1 MPNLDG
7 IIWQN
12 PTVMKS
18 LAPIISD
25 VTKRMEDTIKDKA
38 KQDLALQAKNQEL
51 EYRKKIAEQK
61 LKTENAKKAATL
73 PTGVPR
79 TMLPYESSVLQKAQ
93 EDFYRRLGAANLK
106 IDDPAAVEFANEWN
120 QIQQLRLE
128 AEQRNKD
135 YLQAYEKS
143 QLLDPNDYDVVPDD
157 YVVQQM
163 DADETYFQEQLAQNK
178 TWQEIYANYQRRG
191 YELPKK
197 KAPVLQLDATDLPDL
212 VIETRTRTVGDE
224 KGGKRL
230 DKTSTEQVSRFKED
244 LKVMYNAGARP
255 KMVEFIKKNYTKD
268 DGTIDFDKASIELL
282 PLAQTR
288 NMDYNDTDIEPREKV
303 TVTVNNP
310 TPRGYSSGKT
320 AKKKRAEGVSYAPQS
335 LKSSEKGTTFPVW
348 YQAEGETLP
357 SKITQVAILSDKNN
371 RKIHVLDETG
381 APVENYPEL
390 EKVSDVVYWMPIAN
404 NGYLRRSKEK
414 DRGIAPHQVE
424 GFSVVPYAQ
433 YVGEDKKTYYV
444 PATAID
450 SDYEII
456 EEGDAKA
463 DEITYRQSRE
473 KANKVK
479 DKKER
484 DNAPPLDKNKDRRN
498 LN

>member
-12 PTVMKS
+12 PTVMES
-18 LAPIISD
+18 IAPIISD
-25 VTKRMEDTIKDKA
+25 VTQRMEQTIKEKA
-38 KQDLALQAKNQEL
+38 KQDQMLAAKKQEL

-128 AEQRNKD
+128 AEKRHNN
-135 YLQAYEKS
+135 YMQAYEKS
-143 QLLDPNDYDVVPDD
+143 QLLDPNDYDVMPDD
-157 YVVQQM
+157 YVVKQM
-163 DADETYFQEQLAQNK
+163 DADEAYFQEQLAQNK
-178 TWQEIYANYQRRG
+178 SWQEIYAGYKRIG

-197 KAPVLQLDATDLPDL
+197 KAPELQIKSEDLPKF
-212 VIETRTRTVGDE
+212 VIENFTKSVTNKDGSSSSDTTPVEKIEDFERDLKNLYEKKLKPETVRIMDAKFKNDDGSIDFKAAAQYFKPYAEKENRTRGE
-224 KGGKRL
+224 
-230 DKTSTEQVSRFKED
+230 
-244 LKVMYNAGARP
+244 
-255 KMVEFIKKNYTKD
+255 
-268 DGTIDFDKASIELL
+268 
-282 PLAQTR
+282 
-288 NMDYNDTDIEPREKV
+288 TDRQPREKV

-310 TPRGYSSGKT
+310 APRGYSSGKT
-320 AKKKRAEGVSYAPQS
+320 AKKKRAEGVSYEPQS
-335 LKSSEKGTTFPVW
+335 LNSSEDGTTFPVW

-357 SKITQVAILSDKNN
+357 EKITKVAVMADKNN

-381 APVENYPEL
+381 APVGKYPEL
-390 EKVSDVVYWMPIAN
+390 DKVSNVVYWMPITDK
-404 NGYLRRSKEK
+404 GYLRRSKEK

-463 DEITYRQSRE
+463 DQKKYEQGLVKKKTKEDKEQKTTIIP
-473 KANKVK
+473 K
-479 DKKER
+479 DKKPKETM
-484 DNAPPLDKNKDRRN
+484 D
-498 LN
+498 

>member
-12 PTVMKS
+12 PTVMES
-18 LAPIISD
+18 IAPIISD
-25 VTKRMEDTIKDKA
+25 VTQRMEQTIKEKA
-38 KQDLALQAKNQEL
+38 KQDQMLAAKKQEL

-128 AEQRNKD
+128 AEKRHNN
-135 YLQAYEKS
+135 YMQAYEKS
-143 QLLDPNDYDVVPDD
+143 QLLDPNDYDVMPDD
-157 YVVQQM
+157 YVVKQM
-163 DADETYFQEQLAQNK
+163 DADEAYFQEQLAQNK
-178 TWQEIYANYQRRG
+178 SWQEIYAGYKRRG

-230 DKTSTEQVSRFKED
+230 DKTPTEQVSRFKED
-244 LKVMYNAGARP
+244 LKAMYQAGARP
-255 KMVEFIKKNYTKD
+255 KMVKFIKENYTKD

-310 TPRGYSSGKT
+310 APRGYSSGKT
-320 AKKKRAEGVSYAPQS
+320 AKKKRAEGVSYEPQS
-335 LKSSEKGTTFPVW
+335 LNSSEDGTTFPVW
-348 YQAEGETLP
+348 YQAEGETL
-357 SKITQVAILSDKNN
+357 
-371 RKIHVLDETG
+371 R
-381 APVENYPEL
+381 
-390 EKVSDVVYWMPIAN
+390 
-404 NGYLRRSKEK
+404 
-414 DRGIAPHQVE
+414 
-424 GFSVVPYAQ
+424 
-433 YVGEDKKTYYV
+433 
-444 PATAID
+444 
-450 SDYEII
+450 
-456 EEGDAKA
+456 
-463 DEITYRQSRE
+463 
-473 KANKVK
+473 
-479 DKKER
+479 
-484 DNAPPLDKNKDRRN
+484 
-498 LN
+498 